1 VARVY
6 HGPTKGDISWRGNL
20 APGKTVVFGAGGLE
34 EGSPGSALGNKFPSR
49 VKITVT
55 IEPPSVRA
63 QVEPNEAN
71 QYNKLVLVNEG
82 ATTVTS
88 IEVHWA
94 QVK

>member
-63 QVEPNEAN
+63 N